1 MTEPLAIVLWTLL
14 AGAAMPLGGA
24 LACFE
29 RIKPGWLENEFRHFV
44 IAFGGGALLSAVALV
59 LVPEGMAGLSIPA
72 VAFWFLLGGI
82 AFFGLDVY
90 LASRKTQGAQLVAM
104 LADFIPEAIAL
115 GATFG
120 SGSSVGPLLAM
131 LIALQNLPEGFNS
144 YREVTASGS
153 FRPSHILFTFCALAL
168 LGPVCGLA
176 GYYFLADFP
185 TTISGL
191 MLFSA
196 GGILYLI
203 FQDIAPQAKLERHW
217 SPPLGAVAGFLLGLM
232 AHLMVNS

>member
-14 AGAAMPLGGA
+14 AGAAMPLGA
-24 LACFE
+24 VLARFE
-29 RIKPGWLENEFRHFV
+29 QIKPRWLENEFRHFV

-59 LVPEGMAGLSIPA
+59 LVPEGIADLSIPA
-72 VAFWFLLGGI
+72 VAFWFLLGGVT
-82 AFFGLDVY
+82 FFGLDVL
-90 LASRKTQGAQLVAM
+90 LASRKTQAAQLVAM

-115 GATFG
+115 GAAFG
-120 SGSSVGPLLAM
+120 SGSPVGPLLAV

-144 YREVTASGS
+144 YREVSASGS
-153 FRPSHILFTFCALAL
+153 LRPLHILITFSALAL
-168 LGPVCGLA
+168 LGPVCGLG
-176 GYYFLADFP
+176 GYFFLADFP
-185 TTISGL
+185 TAISGL

-217 SPPLGAVAGFLLGLM
+217 SPPLGAVAGFLLGLI
-232 AHLMVNS
+232 AHLVVNS